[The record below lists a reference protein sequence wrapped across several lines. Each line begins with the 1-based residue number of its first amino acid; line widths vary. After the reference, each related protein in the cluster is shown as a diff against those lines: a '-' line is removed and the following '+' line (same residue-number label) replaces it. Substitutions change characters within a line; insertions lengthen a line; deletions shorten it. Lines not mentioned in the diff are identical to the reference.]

1 MFRFSWIPCL
11 LAIAFQPLA
20 ANAQERP
27 KDPAATA
34 RERLVGHGYHA
45 EDLADLVVKDQYTD
59 SRTGVQHTYLR
70 QRWHGIEVFN
80 GDIAVHQTADGRVF
94 KFNNG
99 AWPFVAKTV
108 DADKPAISAEQALAT
123 VLGKDMPGA
132 RVPQLIAADDDGKL
146 LIFDGSAFGNEP
158 VKVRLMYQ
166 PLDGRLRLVWN
177 VNYYS
182 PDGAH
187 WWNVRVAAN
196 NCKELDRND
205 WVAQCGFDKAVERK
219 AWRAPMLLP
228 PAPAPAA
235 PNDYNVYPAPVESP
249 SHGPRAIRNAPW
261 ADGGIA
267 SPYGW
272 HDTNGAA
279 GAEYTITR
287 GNNVLAQEDAN
298 GNNGTGYSPD
308 GGATLDF
315 DFPVNLT
322 QAPSTYR
329 DAALTNLFY
338 WNNMMHDVWYQYGFD
353 EVSGNFQQNNY
364 GRGGA
369 GADYVLADGQDGS
382 GMDNANFATPSDGSN
397 PRMQMFLWD
406 QTTPQRDGDFDSGVI
421 CHEYGHGISN
431 RLVGGPSNVDCL
443 DNAEQMGEGW
453 SDFFGLMMT
462 MKSSDTRT
470 QARGIGTYVLGEP
483 TTGAGIRPSPYS
495 TSFSVNDFTYAATNN
510 PSYGDAHDIGFIWC
524 TMLWEMTW
532 DLIDQHGFDPD
543 LYNGTGGNNMAMN
556 LVIEGLK
563 LTACSPGFVDGR
575 DAILQADAVLY
586 GGANQ
591 NLIWAAFARRGL
603 GFSAS
608 QGSSNSVT
616 DQTEAYDMPL
626 QNDIGVSAIIPAAG
640 NVQICGSSP
649 IPVTATVRNYGVQ
662 PQSGFSVR
670 YKLDGGTYVT
680 QAFTG
685 TLAAGATQAFTFTQ
699 PITGLTPGAHTLVAG
714 TVLTGDEFAGD
725 DETVNA
731 MTAAAATVVLS
742 PLNQDVEG
750 GSTVPAGWTLT
761 NPDNATTWTTST
773 VANGAA
779 CASTTAWMI
788 NYYTY
793 NSIGEQDGLVTPVI
807 DLASTASTHLTFD
820 HAYAQY
826 SASYSDGFRVDI
838 SSDCGNTWTNLYQAA
853 GSTLATA
860 ANNTGSTWSPANCSE
875 WAHHD
880 IDLSAYDGGN
890 VQLRFVGTCGY
901 GQRLYFDNVN
911 VSGTVASVAASV
923 RMYLGGAYNST
934 EHRMND
940 QMRANSLVPSTE
952 PYTALGYSLPGGGGE
967 TAGAGLLTTT
977 GDNAIVDWV
986 VVELQSSTTPAT
998 VVAAHCA
1005 LLQRDGDV
1013 VAADGAASIHF
1024 AVPASNYYVAVR
1036 HRNHLGCMTAAAV
1049 ALSASATSVDF
1060 GLPATATYGTA
1071 AQQTT
1076 DGHTMLWS
1084 GNVVRDASIG
1094 YTGAGNDRD
1103 PILQAIGG
1111 NTPTATSTGY
1121 AAEDVNLDGTVK
1133 YTGAQN
1139 DRDAILLN
1147 IGGAAPTTIRTE
1159 QLP

>member
-1 MFRFSWIPCL
+1 MRFPVLPVVLAGML
-11 LAIAFQPLA
+11 LPMASFS
-20 ANAQERP
+20 QERS
-27 KDPAATA
+27 KDPVEIA
-34 RERLVGHGYHA
+34 RAYLVDHGYKA
-45 EDLADLVVKDQYTD
+45 EDLADLVVKDHYVDQ
-59 SRTGVQHTYLR
+59 RTGLSHTFLR
-70 QRWHGIEVFN
+70 QRWQGIEVFN
-80 GDIAVHQTADGRVF
+80 GDIAVHQAADGHVL
-94 KFNNG
+94 KLNNG
-99 AWPFVAKTV
+99 AWPYVAK
-108 DADKPAISAEQALAT
+108 SAEAASPSITAQQALAS
-123 VLGKDMPGA
+123 VLGQDMPGVRMPA
-132 RVPQLIAADDDGKL
+132 LTATEDGGKL
-146 LIFDGSAFGNEP
+146 FIFDGSDLGNEP
-158 VKVRLMYQ
+158 VKVRLMFQ
-166 PLDGRLRLVWN
+166 PVAGRLRLVWN
-177 VNYYS
+177 VNHYQ

-187 WWNVRVAAN
+187 WWNVRVSALDG
-196 NCKELDRND
+196 KELDRND
-205 WVAQCGFDKAVERK
+205 WVAQCGFDKAVERT
-219 AWRAPMLLP
+219 AWRAPMALP
-228 PAPAPAA
+228 EAPPAPAA

-249 SHGPRAIRNAPW
+249 SHGPRSIRNAPW

-308 GGATLDF
+308 GGSTLDF

-322 QAPSTYR
+322 QAPINYR

-353 EVSGNFQQNNY
+353 EPSGNFQQNNY

-382 GMDNANFATPSDGSN
+382 GMDNANFATPSDGSS

-462 MKSSDTRT
+462 MKTGDTRT

-483 TTGAGIRPSPYS
+483 ITGPGIRPSPYS
-495 TSFSVNDFTYAATNN
+495 TSFSVNNFTYAATNN
-510 PSYGDAHDIGFIWC
+510 PAYGDAHDIGFIWC

-532 DLIDQHGFDPD
+532 DLIDQYGFDPD

-575 DAILQADAVLY
+575 DAILQADAVLN

-603 GFSAS
+603 GYSAS
-608 QGSSNSVT
+608 QGSSNSVS
-616 DQTEAYDMPL
+616 DQTEAFNMPL
-626 QNDIGVSAIIPAAG
+626 QNDVGVTTIIPAAG
-640 NVQICGSSP
+640 NVQTCGST
-649 IPVTATVRNYGVQ
+649 PVPVIATVRNYGTQ

-670 YKLDGGTYVT
+670 YQLDGGAYVT
-680 QAFTG
+680 QVFPG
-685 TLAAGATQAFTFTQ
+685 TLAAGAVQQVTFST
-699 PITGLTPGAHTLVAG
+699 PIASLAAGPHTLLAS
-714 TVLTGDEFAGD
+714 TVLAGDEFAGD
-725 DETVNA
+725 DATTNA
-731 MTAAAATVVLS
+731 LTAVPATIVAAPLS
-742 PLNQDVEG
+742 EDVEG
-750 GSTVPAGWTLT
+750 GSAVPAGWALT
-761 NPDNATTWTTST
+761 NPDGSTTWTTST
-773 VANGAA
+773 VANGAG

-788 NYYTY
+788 NYYSYSAT
-793 NSIGEQDGLVTPVI
+793 GEKDGLITPVI
-807 DLASTASTHLTFD
+807 DLSGYTGAHLTFD
-820 HAYAQY
+820 HAYARY
-826 SASYSDGFRVDI
+826 SASYFDSFSVDI
-838 SSDCGNTWTNLYQAA
+838 SSDCGATWSNLYQAS
-853 GSTLATA
+853 GTTLATA
-860 ANNTGSTWSPANCSE
+860 ADNTSSTWSPASCSE

-880 IDLSAYDGGN
+880 IDLSAYDGGS

-911 VSGTVASVAASV
+911 VSGTVANVAATV

-940 QMRANSLVPSTE
+940 QMRANSLVPSAE
-952 PYTALGYSLPGGGGE
+952 PYTALGFSLPGGGGE
-967 TAGAGLLTTT
+967 TAGTGLLATT

-986 VVELQSSTTPAT
+986 VVELRSSTVPAT
-998 VVAAHCA
+998 IVAAQCA

-1013 VAADGAASIHF
+1013 VAADGTANLHF
-1024 AVPASNYYVAVR
+1024 EVPAGNYYIAVR
-1036 HRNHLGCMTAAAV
+1036 HRNHLGCMSAAALS
-1049 ALSASATSVDF
+1049 LSASAAIIDF
-1060 GLPATATYGTA
+1060 GLPGTATYGTD
-1071 AQQTT
+1071 AQQAT
-1076 DGHTMLWS
+1076 DGRTMLWS
-1084 GNVVRDASIG
+1084 GDVMHDGDVR
-1094 YTGAGNDRD
+1094 YTGTGNDRE
-1103 PILQAIGG
+1103 PVLQAIGG
-1111 NTPTATSTGY
+1111 ATPTSSSTGY
-1121 AAEDVNLDGTVK
+1121 NAADVNMDGTVK
-1133 YTGAQN
+1133 YTGTAN

-1147 IGGAAPTTIRTE
+1147 IGGTAPTSTRVE